1 MTLEELIR
9 AYPDVATYFEHM
21 PEELKTRYTIK
32 TFPPGT
38 IIHQKDYPLDYF
50 GIVCSG
56 DHRVINE
63 FENGNVFMIEKNE
76 AIDFVGEVAILAEK
90 ERTSVSIET
99 LTECVV
105 FMISREDFEAWI
117 AQDIHL
123 LRLIAHKVAYKL
135 YRSSYNRGARLFYPP
150 TFLLLDYML
159 KYAAGH
165 KIEEN
170 GEVVLKKTR
179 EGIREELG
187 MTVKTI
193 NRTITKLKEDGMID
207 TRKGKVVMSL
217 EQYEKARKQIAYYVE
232 K

>member
-1 MTLEELIR
+1 MTLEELIE

-32 TFPPGT
+32 KFPPGT

-90 ERTSVSIET
+90 EKTSVSIET

-105 FMISREDFEAWI
+105 FMISREDFEKWI

-123 LRLIAHKVAYKL
+123 LRLVAHKIAYKL

-159 KYAAGH
+159 KYAAAH
-165 KIEEN
+165 EIEKK
-170 GEVVLKKTR
+170 GEVLLRRTR

-193 NRTITKLKEDGMID
+193 NRTIAKLKEDGMID

-217 EQYEKARKQIAYYVE
+217 EQYHKAQEQIAYYVS
-232 K
+232 